1 MTKLESSIT
10 DIETALASLKNTIL
24 DSKKYE
30 RVIDTKH
37 DNLEKLYDKH
47 HDLETK
53 W

>member
-30 RVIDTKH
+30 RVVDAEY
-37 DNLEKLYDKH
+37 NNFQKLYDKH
-47 HDLETK
+47 YDLERK